1 MGKRKWSGREQFA
14 TSFTGSLLGP
24 RVLLQRVREDR
35 VKGLGTRLNNLS
47 ISTTSA
53 KKNHGNEQRKVV
65 YFWYYCNKEPRS
77 LTAGFSNNLSRS
89 SSFYLKAGITKNPS
103 NTAPWQNSQKK
114 MSRNIWKVAY
124 CTFICC
130 SNSIA
135 IFCFSILSASS
146 ASLNCFN
153 IDSYYSNENII
164 LNNIQKLINNSQR

>member
-35 VKGLGTRLNNLS
+35 VKSLGTRLNNLS

-53 KKNHGNEQRKVV
+53 KKNRGNEQRKVV

-89 SSFYLKAGITKNPS
+89 SSFYLKAGITKKTVKYS
-103 NTAPWQNSQKK
+103 SLAE
-114 MSRNIWKVAY
+114 MSRIIWKVAY